1 LSIRI
6 FYDNTDF
13 RLKGWRKL
21 KSVILEVI
29 GKEGKI
35 SGDLNFIISTD
46 DSVRKINVQFLNHD
60 YNTDVI
66 TFDYNEGEVVNGEVF
81 LSIDTVRENSVN
93 YSVSLKQEVN
103 RVIIHGVLH
112 LVGYNDKSDEEKRK
126 MREMEDYWLT
136 FI

>member
-13 RLKGWRKL
+13 RLKGWRKI
-21 KSVILEVI
+21 KNVISEVI
-29 GKEGKI
+29 GKENRI
-35 SGDLNFIISTD
+35 SGDLNFIISD
-46 DSVRKINVQFLNHD
+46 DDTVRKINIQFLNHD

-66 TFDYNEGEVVNGEVF
+66 TFNYNSGEIVSGEIF
-81 LSIDTVRENSVN
+81 ISIDTVKENSVN
-93 YSVSLKQEVN
+93 YNVSLKQELN
-103 RVIIHGVLH
+103 RVMIHGVLH
-112 LVGYNDKSDEEKRK
+112 LVGYNDKSEEEKKK